1 MKQGGTASR
10 GGGPSSRTARSEIAR
25 PGAAGMTAGPPGA
38 GDEDRGK
45 RAGDLRPVGGAI
57 REKGGL
63 LNPDSRPQDGE
74 DGQERAPGGGALLA
88 DACAQSTC
96 ARFPRTARWLA

>member
-1 MKQGGTASR
+1 
-10 GGGPSSRTARSEIAR
+10 
-25 PGAAGMTAGPPGA
+25 MTAGPPGA

-88 DACAQSTC
+88 DACPDIDGYLNAAIVIGR
-96 ARFPRTARWLA
+96 AR